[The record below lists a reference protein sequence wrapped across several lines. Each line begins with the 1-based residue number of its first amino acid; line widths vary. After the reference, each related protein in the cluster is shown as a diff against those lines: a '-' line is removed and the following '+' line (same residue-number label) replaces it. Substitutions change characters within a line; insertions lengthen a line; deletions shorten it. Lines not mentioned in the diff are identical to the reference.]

1 MAVRTRLLGFRHA
14 HLKSQCLSSLLIS
27 HHSSWEVRCCVLLN
41 IPRPLDNSMRSSDG
55 HLKQHVWEQLL
66 SLRRWVEGGLQ
77 VHAGNSPTASSQAQS
92 TATWQYIHKNTL
104 LALQAGISR
113 KGLWGNKK
121 VNWLFLCSNSN
132 FLSDVICLLK
142 KKRNSVSCS
151 SQWPWTYCIWRWP
164 RILNP
169 PA

>member
-14 HLKSQCLSSLLIS
+14 HLKSQCLSSLLVP

-41 IPRPLDNSMRSSDG
+41 IPRLLDISMRSSDG
-55 HLKQHVWEQLL
+55 HLKQRVWEQLL
-66 SLRRWVEGGLQ
+66 SLRRWVEGGQQL
-77 VHAGNSPTASSQAQS
+77 HSGNFPAASSQAQS
-92 TATWQYIHKNTL
+92 TAPWQYIHKSPL

-121 VNWLFLCSNSN
+121 VNWLSLCTIAN

-142 KKRNSVSCS
+142 KKGEKKRKQC
-151 SQWPWTYCIWRWP
+151 
-164 RILNP
+164 LM
-169 PA
+169 